1 MTTATM
7 NTTDDLIREARE
19 LIERHPAEF
28 GGSYFEMDRLRDK
41 LRTVR
46 NADVQVVC
54 DALGIPKT
62 YRRTKRDSVDAVWR
76 RACDR
81 LQSWQRTQF

>member
-7 NTTDDLIREARE
+7 TTDDLIREARE
-19 LIERHPAEF
+19 LIERHPADF
-28 GGSYFEMDRLRDK
+28 GGSYFEMVQLRDK
-41 LRTVR
+41 VRKLR

-54 DALGIPKT
+54 DALGIPKS
-62 YRRTKRDSVDAVWR
+62 YRRTKRDSVDAIYR
-76 RACDR
+76 RTSDR